1 MSYGVDGQISGTYDT
16 LLRRKSYIL
25 GSSKRREGQFHT
37 TSPLVTI
44 SLYCMTPQ
52 TSKTSPMNKK
62 NILTQEE
69 MNEKRQFDGLFCS
82 LNQIKQMSE
91 GIETLLDNSENLI
104 SQEVY
109 TNISRLI
116 GTLEA
121 EYDTIVNPIEDENPI
136 EEVSPKEVTNH
147 LIQLQIESP
156 EPMESRAVGYDVFD
170 RLHMLLE
177 DEDSDFWLNVHSYKS
192 SAHTPTKE
200 ELLEREETAAYLVK
214 LEEERQ
220 EHIESF
226 RQKITADRYEELMN

>member
-1 MSYGVDGQISGTYDT
+1 MSYGVDGQISGTYDA
-16 LLRRKSYIL
+16 LLRRMSYIL

-116 GTLEA
+116 GSLDA
-121 EYDTIVNPIEDENPI
+121 HYDSIVDPIEDENPI
-136 EEVSPKEVTNH
+136 EDVSPKEVTNH

-156 EPMESRAVGYDVFD
+156 EPMKSIDVGYEVFD
-170 RLHMLLE
+170 RLQMLLE
-177 DEDSDFWLNVHSYKS
+177 DEGSDFWYTVHEADCT
-192 SAHTPTKE
+192 AHTPTKE
-200 ELLEREETAAYLVK
+200 DLLERDRIEKVK
-214 LEEERQ
+214 QEEE
-220 EHIESF
+220 
-226 RQKITADRYEELMN
+226 KKMEELFEKCRQQARERLED